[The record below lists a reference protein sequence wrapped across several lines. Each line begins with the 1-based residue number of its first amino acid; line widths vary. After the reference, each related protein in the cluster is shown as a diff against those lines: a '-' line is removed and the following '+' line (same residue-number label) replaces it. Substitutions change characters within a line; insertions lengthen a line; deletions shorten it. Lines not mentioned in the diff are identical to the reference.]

1 MLISSK
7 LPGGLHLAHTGE
19 KTPSLPH
26 IRMTVAD
33 VTGAGGA
40 VEADESA
47 RTWTVEP
54 RAMQLSSK
62 VTVEPDLSNAAPFLG
77 AALIAGGTVRVPHWP
92 ETTTQPGGLLPGYL
106 EQMGAEVSFPTIGG
120 VRYCEVTGDGTVRG
134 LGTFDLTAAGEIAPS
149 LAAILVFA
157 DKSTDMVGIG
167 HLRGHETNRLEALVN
182 EIRRVGGAAEELPDG
197 LRIEPVP
204 AETLH
209 GAVMETYADHR
220 MATFAAMLGLR
231 IPDIEVINVA
241 TTRKTLPDFVGMWSG
256 MLRQ

>member
-7 LPGGLHLAHTGE
+7 LPSGLHLAHTGE

-54 RAMQLSSK
+54 RAMQLPSK

-92 ETTTQPGGLLPGYL
+92 ETTTQPGGLLAGL
-106 EQMGAEVSFPTIGG
+106 SGT
-120 VRYCEVTGDGTVRG
+120 DGCQSIVPDNRWRA
-134 LGTFDLTAAGEIAPS
+134 L
-149 LAAILVFA
+149 
-157 DKSTDMVGIG
+157 
-167 HLRGHETNRLEALVN
+167 LRGDR
-182 EIRRVGGAAEELPDG
+182 
-197 LRIEPVP
+197 
-204 AETLH
+204 
-209 GAVMETYADHR
+209 
-220 MATFAAMLGLR
+220 
-231 IPDIEVINVA
+231 
-241 TTRKTLPDFVGMWSG
+241 
-256 MLRQ
+256 

>member
-1 MLISSK
+1 
-7 LPGGLHLAHTGE
+7 
-19 KTPSLPH
+19 
-26 IRMTVAD
+26 MTVAD

-54 RAMQLSSK
+54 RAMQLPSK

-134 LGTFDLTAAGEIAPS
+134 
-149 LAAILVFA
+149 
-157 DKSTDMVGIG
+157 
-167 HLRGHETNRLEALVN
+167 RGYGS
-182 EIRRVGGAAEELPDG
+182 I
-197 LRIEPVP
+197 
-204 AETLH
+204 
-209 GAVMETYADHR
+209 
-220 MATFAAMLGLR
+220 
-231 IPDIEVINVA
+231 
-241 TTRKTLPDFVGMWSG
+241 
-256 MLRQ
+256 

>member
-7 LPGGLHLAHTGE
+7 LPSGLHLAHTGE

-54 RAMQLSSK
+54 RAMQLPSK

-92 ETTTQPGGLLPGYL
+92 ETTTQPVVCCRAIWNRWVPKYRSR
-106 EQMGAEVSFPTIGG
+106 QSMA
-120 VRYCEVTGDGTVRG
+120 C
-134 LGTFDLTAAGEIAPS
+134 AIA
-149 LAAILVFA
+149 
-157 DKSTDMVGIG
+157 
-167 HLRGHETNRLEALVN
+167 R
-182 EIRRVGGAAEELPDG
+182 
-197 LRIEPVP
+197 
-204 AETLH
+204 
-209 GAVMETYADHR
+209 
-220 MATFAAMLGLR
+220 
-231 IPDIEVINVA
+231 
-241 TTRKTLPDFVGMWSG
+241 
-256 MLRQ
+256 